1 MSLCIPYLS
10 LFLSLIDI
18 KAYMSTTLLIYL
30 YSLSLSFYFSWAY
43 SLLLYIMV
51 YFRHFLNIYYIY
63 LVDSISLS
71 LYLSC
76 ISELAFLLF
85 VYLSLNYRAYII
97 TLAFLTNCACQKLI
111 IGPLVWLVCLLHR
124 NNTLSFIDKN
134 FHFQRKCF
142 SCARLVLKLTLKRT
156 HGLWKI
162 LRPL

>member
-1 MSLCIPYLS
+1 
-10 LFLSLIDI
+10 
-18 KAYMSTTLLIYL
+18 
-30 YSLSLSFYFSWAY
+30 
-43 SLLLYIMV
+43 MV